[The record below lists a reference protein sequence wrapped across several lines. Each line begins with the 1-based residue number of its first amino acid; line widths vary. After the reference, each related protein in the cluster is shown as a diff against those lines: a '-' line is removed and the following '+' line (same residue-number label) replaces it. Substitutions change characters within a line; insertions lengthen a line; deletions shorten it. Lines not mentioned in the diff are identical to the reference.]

1 MTRPPQQVR
10 IGYFGKIP
18 AHSDFIK
25 GSDHIALV
33 ALLDQ
38 WLAAAMN
45 LLSADP
51 RWKRHYDAQAPLHF
65 AFVGTR
71 SRRAIA
77 GRVVASGDRSRRR
90 FPFLMM
96 SVLEIDDP
104 GRFVPASPLVLAGL
118 WRRLETLS
126 AAVLAAPDPAP
137 ALRALAASV
146 VELDPGGARH
156 DAEFDAFLERHT
168 LASLQALLAPAGFRG
183 PPRQLLLALGL
194 LLRPVADSGAARLEN
209 SLALPLPREAGQ
221 GFLVAS
227 FWLRLITP
235 FLRAADV
242 ELALF
247 FTELDGAPIMVVG
260 FCGAAPHTLQ
270 AIIDPA
276 VAAERQIAF
285 DQMEWVDQQ
294 LGDDQRARRLSACLE
309 RDQLSLRA
317 ALALFLE
324 TFL

>member
-25 GSDHIALV
+25 GSEHIALV
-33 ALLDQ
+33 AVLDQ
-38 WLAAAMN
+38 WLAAAIN
-45 LLSADP
+45 LLSTDP

-65 AFVGTR
+65 AFIGTR

-77 GRVVASGDRSRRR
+77 GRVVASSDRSGRR

-96 SVLEIDDP
+96 SVLEIEHP

-118 WRRLETLS
+118 WQRLETLS
-126 AAVLAAPDPAP
+126 KALLAAPDPAP
-137 ALRALAASV
+137 VLRTLAASV

-156 DAEFDAFLERHT
+156 AAGFDAFLDGHT
-168 LASLQALLAPAGFRG
+168 LASLRALLAAAGFRG
-183 PPRQLLLALGL
+183 TLRQLLLALGL
-194 LLRPVADSGAARLEN
+194 LLRPVADSGPGRLEN
-209 SLALPLPREAGQ
+209 SLALPLPCEAGQ

-227 FWLRLITP
+227 FWLHLITP
-235 FLRAADV
+235 FLRTADV
-242 ELALF
+242 ELGLF
-247 FTELDGAPIMVVG
+247 FTERDGVPVMVLG

-276 VAAERQIAF
+276 VAAERQIGF
-285 DQMEWVDQQ
+285 EQMEWVDGQ
-294 LGDDQRARRLSACLE
+294 LGADPRARRLSACLE

-317 ALALFLE
+317 ALALLHE